1 MNISSTDT
9 GRTLTPCD
17 LDALGLR
24 GDVGVA
30 TAGGVVQASVLVPN
44 GGYVGAN
51 VIGLVVRNGEVVG
64 KAAARKI
71 CGDLRWEPDTS
82 SDRSDAKKRK
92 KSAPTSILMRKGVR
106 TKGIQTELRGQTLCN
121 RLVENQLRP
130 HRLESQNLECRK
142 HAR

>member
-9 GRTLTPCD
+9 RRTLTPCD
-17 LDALGLR
+17 LDVLGLR

-30 TAGGVVQASVLVPN
+30 TAGGVVQAGVLVPN

-51 VIGLVVRNGEVVG
+51 VVGLVARNGEVVG

-71 CGDLRWEPDTS
+71 CGDLRWEPGSS

-92 KSAPTSILMRKGVR
+92 KSDPTSILVR
-106 TKGIQTELRGQTLCN
+106 NGALTRGIQTELRGQTLCN
-121 RLVENQLRP
+121 PSVELEIRP
-130 HRLESQNLECRK
+130 HRLKSQNLECRK
-142 HAR
+142 HAQ